1 MNKNNPNKHNFG
13 FMLYLAGLSMLGF
26 LAIDMYLPAFSI
38 MQQQL
43 NTSANTISAS
53 LSLFLCGFAFAQL
66 SWGPLSDRI
75 GRKPVLLIGLALFI
89 FSCLTTLCITNG
101 TQLLILRFIQGIG
114 VCSTAVIWQALVID
128 RFSGHYAKRVFA
140 TIMPLVALSPAL
152 APLLGAWI
160 LTSNSWQMIFF
171 SLAIIGILL
180 FLATLLL
187 QEKKRLEKTQKIK
200 STTSFI
206 TFLRSA
212 VFSGNVLIYAACSAG
227 FFAWLTGSPFILTE
241 MGYNPQDIGISYVPQ
256 TIAFMFGGYGGRY
269 LIAKIKNQILLPMI
283 LIGYALSVLI
293 IFILAIFSQPNLF
306 TLLLPFCCMAAMNGA
321 CYPIV
326 VSNTL
331 SVFPKVSG
339 KAAALQNTLQLG
351 LCFAASLAVS
361 SLITNP
367 LLATS
372 GIMVATIIP
381 LLIGYWLQKSK
392 NSANTTTEAFE

>member
-1 MNKNNPNKHNFG
+1 MNKNNPNQHNFG

-89 FSCLTTLCITNG
+89 ASCLATLWIING
-101 TQLLILRFIQGIG
+101 SQLLILRFIQGIG

-128 RFSGHYAKRVFA
+128 RFSGLYARRVFA

-160 LTSNSWQMIFF
+160 LTVSSWQIIFF

-187 QEKKRLEKTQKIK
+187 QEKKRLEKTHEKK
-200 STTSFI
+200 STPTFI

-212 VFSGNVLIYAACSAG
+212 TFSGNVLIYAACSAG
-227 FFAWLTGSPFILTE
+227 FFAWLTGSPFILTK

-269 LIAKIKNQILLPMI
+269 LIAKIKNPILLPMI
-283 LIGYALSVLI
+283 LIGYAISVLV
-293 IFILAIFSQPNLF
+293 IFILAIYSQPNLF
-306 TLLLPFCCMAAMNGA
+306 ALLLPFCCMAAMNGA

-326 VSNTL
+326 VSNAL
-331 SVFPKVSG
+331 SVFPKDSG

-351 LCFAASLAVS
+351 LCFTASLAVS
-361 SLITNP
+361 SLIANP

-372 GIMVATIIP
+372 TVMVSTIIP

-392 NSANTTTEAFE
+392 NSANPAGTLG